1 MKIRLNEKAK
11 SYVSWTI
18 WENRD
23 SLYLIEELGER
34 AFISTAPDP
43 CGHICTFVNME
54 DVIR

>member
-11 SYVSWTI
+11 SYVPWTI
-18 WENRD
+18 WENKD